1 MAIEPVR
8 IKDFEKW
15 GMLVKTWATGRNYFE
30 DGNQYPVPLSL
41 SEFNAQL
48 KMAGVEALIP
58 DRIKAVQFVQANL
71 ETLLIR
77 LPPGEA
83 IRDSEKQFE
92 YGGSYF
98 LPAFYSR
105 VFGGHP
111 PYIPDADKLKF
122 HAERIGDYT
131 ISNCM

>member
-15 GMLVKTWATGRNYFE
+15 GKLVKTWATGRNYFD
-30 DGNQYPVPLSL
+30 DGNHYPVPLSL
-41 SEFNAQL
+41 NEFNAQL
-48 KMAGVEALIP
+48 KTAGVEARIP
-58 DRIKAVQFVQANL
+58 ERIKAVQFVQANL

-77 LPPGEA
+77 LPPGDA
-83 IRDSEKQFE
+83 IRDSEEQFE
-92 YGGSYF
+92 YGTSYF

-105 VFGGHP
+105 VFGNHQ